1 MRGLSPRSF
10 TSGRHDVSMSDD
22 LPTAFNITVPPE
34 HLEGHYADFA
44 SVWHNNETF
53 ILDFVSMSRPPA
65 PTRNDDG
72 TSVARVDAQVVT
84 RVRIPAAQVWEVM
97 KALQT
102 QLGQWESEH
111 PERRQS

>member
-1 MRGLSPRSF
+1 MTEHGSGLS
-10 TSGRHDVSMSDD
+10 TS
-22 LPTAFNITVPPE
+22 FNISVPPE

-53 ILDFVSMSRPPA
+53 ILDFVSMSQPPT
-65 PTRNDDG
+65 PTHTEDG
-72 TSVARVDAQVVT
+72 GPVAQVNAQVVT

-102 QLGQWESEH
+102 QLGQWEAEN
-111 PERRQS
+111 PDRRQS

>member
-1 MRGLSPRSF
+1 MRALSPPA
-10 TSGRHDVSMSDD
+10 RHDDPMSSPEI
-22 LPTAFNITVPPE
+22 PTAFNINVPPE
-34 HLEGHYADFA
+34 QLEGHYADFA

-53 ILDFVSMSRPPA
+53 ILDFVSMSRPPVPDRA
-65 PTRNDDG
+65 DDG

-102 QLGQWESEH
+102 QLGQWEDEH
-111 PERRQS
+111 PERRQV

>member
-1 MRGLSPRSF
+1 
-10 TSGRHDVSMSDD
+10 MSDEP

-53 ILDFVSMSRPPA
+53 ILDFVSMSRPPT
-65 PTRNDDG
+65 PTRTDEG
-72 TSVARVDAQVVT
+72 GQVARIDAQVVT

-97 KALQT
+97 KALQA
-102 QLGQWESEH
+102 QLGQWEGEN
-111 PERRQS
+111 PDRRLG